1 MHLNCNE
8 LKEEIL
14 NDYQQEYESIF
25 REIKTTKI
33 KKNSIDLLEFKKEI
47 SPTIYKRINSRGE
60 PYYCINNFC
69 GFNTKSLCEYSGKKL
84 TDHEFDGNEIYICFG
99 DSKDILAVL
108 NVALI
113 AIECWK
119 YILND
124 KFHNENFDILMSLDE
139 GKEFGV
145 APSATLRLYAIRDD
159 YHFFAYDDIEE
170 CKCSILIEQLH
181 SSKR

>member
-1 MHLNCNE
+1 MIINE
-8 LKEEIL
+8 GMKVYLEKLKEQKL
-14 NDYQQEYESIF
+14 
-25 REIKTTKI
+25 
-33 KKNSIDLLEFKKEI
+33 KKNLIDLLEFKKEI

-69 GFNTKSLCEYSGKKL
+69 GFNTKSLCEYSGKEL
-84 TDHEFDGNEIYICFG
+84 TDYEFDGNEIYICFE
-99 DSKDILAVL
+99 DNNDILAVL

-124 KFHNENFDILMSLDE
+124 KFPNENFDILMSLDE

-145 APSATLRLYAIRDD
+145 EPSATLRLYAIRDG
-159 YHFFAYDDIEE
+159 YHFFAYDEIEE
-170 CKCSILIEQLH
+170 CRGSILIEPLH
-181 SSKR
+181 SSIDS